1 MAVIKGIIG
10 KKVGMTQIF
19 KNGGVLPVTVV
30 SAGPCYVME
39 IKKEQ
44 THGYNAL
51 KIGYGEVKEN
61 SKHAKKPV
69 LGQFKKAKL
78 KPLRYL
84 REIRIKD
91 FAVLDKYNVGQ
102 EMKVDI
108 FKVGEFVD
116 VTSNSKG
123 KGFQGGVKRWG
134 WHIGPKSH
142 GSRSHRAIGSIGA
155 SSYPSR
161 VLKGL
166 HMPGHMG
173 SGSVT
178 VQNLEVVDID
188 IEKNLILVKG
198 GIPGAV
204 NSLLVMKSS
213 KKKASELILSEEGR
227 QKSDKEDVK
236 QEEEKQEQGKD

>member
-1 MAVIKGIIG
+1 MTVIKGILG
-10 KKVGMTQIF
+10 KKVGMTQVF
-19 KNGGVLPVTVV
+19 KNGRVLPVTVV

-51 KIGYGEVKEN
+51 KIGYGEMKEN

-84 REIRIKD
+84 REIRIED
-91 FAVLDKYNVGQ
+91 SAVLDKYTVGQ

-108 FKVGEFVD
+108 FKTGEFVD
-116 VTSNSKG
+116 VTAKSKG

-134 WHIGPKSH
+134 WSIGPKSH

-155 SSYPSR
+155 SSSPSR

-173 SGSVT
+173 SEFVT

-204 NSLLVMKSS
+204 NSLLVIKSA
-213 KKKASELILSEEGR
+213 KKKTSDFILSEEVS
-227 QKSDKEDVK
+227 QEADKEDVE
-236 QEEEKQEQGKD
+236 QEEKQEKD